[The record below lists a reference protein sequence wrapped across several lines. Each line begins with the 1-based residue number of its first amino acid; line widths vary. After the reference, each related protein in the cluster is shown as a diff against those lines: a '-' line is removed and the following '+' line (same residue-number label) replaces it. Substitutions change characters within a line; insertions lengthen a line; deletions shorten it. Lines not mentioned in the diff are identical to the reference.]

1 MDAVKKR
8 MAARNMAYK
17 ISITALNENL
27 VPNIDVVPHPTGV
40 QPLLHPVTGAGPALQ
55 AITGAMVDLI
65 GGERSHA
72 IPGVKPA
79 DLPQFLHDME
89 RVEAFKTSQLIKDY
103 MNLGMTREQATAA
116 VITDADS
123 TCHVLRLASASS
135 AIAMALQKSIELQKD
150 IEEDQVAALKLQQEL
165 DCEIRQAAAYYII
178 EGMTPEKAWRRAF
191 RGMDKIDKSS
201 SGAASKAPA
210 PQTTKPK
217 KARRRRHVPR
227 DHAEMLLFLQRL
239 FSFSVKLH
247 SVAADGSCCFHCFTE
262 FGPSWLLRQVVFYYY
277 SLDPEMVQANIVP
290 PSRLMHI
297 LCIDD
302 KGDPRPASSS
312 DDWGDQESLIAL
324 LRVLPGLDTIILVT
338 PCGYSQDEDRGYG
351 VRFDIYTRP
360 VGCVTNELA
369 ITNNNVREILGPL
382 SRDIDIVHNVSVE
395 DIQLAMARSNGFR
408 VIGFIGGHYSYF
420 TGL

>member
-1 MDAVKKR
+1 
-8 MAARNMAYK
+8 
-17 ISITALNENL
+17 
-27 VPNIDVVPHPTGV
+27 
-40 QPLLHPVTGAGPALQ
+40 
-55 AITGAMVDLI
+55 
-65 GGERSHA
+65 
-72 IPGVKPA
+72 
-79 DLPQFLHDME
+79 ME

-103 MNLGMTREQATAA
+103 MHLGMTREQATAA

-135 AIAMALQKSIELQKD
+135 AIAMALQKSIELQKDIEEDQVAALKLQQELQKD

-210 PQTTKPK
+210 PQTTKPN

-338 PCGYSQDEDRGYG
+338 PCGYSRDYDRGYG

-360 VGCVTNELA
+360 VGCITNELA